1 MADDRHLESLYLG
14 AHPVIQP
21 FFERLRLRTFFQE
34 ALGGPD
40 GRLPV
45 PHVDT
50 ALLLVRNFTLSRHP
64 LYGVPDWVC
73 RFDPAQLELE
83 PRQLEF
89 LNDDRLGRTLDK
101 LFEVDLRTFMTRLV
115 VHMVQEFNLDLQ
127 RMHND
132 STSITFTG
140 VYRPKRPRKDGRRHL
155 KIVRGFKIM
164 DHTQTRAWLQ
174 VELVSRDQHTYKQ
187 QNRGRPGQNT
197 RYQRQ
202 TTTVYEPVVTLN
214 TQAIQASAAADGI
227 FPLITD
233 MSADQISSVDL
244 LKAYKYQPQI
254 EKRHEQLKTVTEVA
268 PVNFKSVERIEVFLF
283 LYFVAVLVHALIER
297 EVRHAMKRRKIKS
310 IPLYPEER
318 ACRAPTADKNLEL
331 FEPLRRHRLFERDT
345 LVQTFGDELSDV
357 RRTVLEL
364 IQVPTSAYGC

>member
-1 MADDRHLESLYLG
+1 M
-14 AHPVIQP
+14 
-21 FFERLRLRTFFQE
+21 
-34 ALGGPD
+34 
-40 GRLPV
+40 
-45 PHVDT
+45 
-50 ALLLVRNFTLSRHP
+50 
-64 LYGVPDWVC
+64 
-73 RFDPAQLELE
+73 
-83 PRQLEF
+83 
-89 LNDDRLGRTLDK
+89 
-101 LFEVDLRTFMTRLV
+101 
-115 VHMVQEFNLDLQ
+115 
-127 RMHND
+127 
-132 STSITFTG
+132 
-140 VYRPKRPRKDGRRHL
+140 
-155 KIVRGFKIM
+155 
-164 DHTQTRAWLQ
+164 
-174 VELVSRDQHTYKQ
+174 
-187 QNRGRPGQNT
+187 
-197 RYQRQ
+197 
-202 TTTVYEPVVTLN
+202 VTLN

-254 EKRHEQLKTVTEVA
+254 EKRHEQLKTVTEIA

-345 LVQTFGDELSDV
+345 LVQTFWDELSDV

-364 IQVPTSAYGC
+364 MQVPTSAYGC